1 MLNAIAEIFET
12 LKTHINESNHKE
24 AAIDLVHTL
33 VDTQGVSPKDIR
45 ESTLMDDEE
54 VREAL
59 IDYDDTIAE
68 EDDGLDPWGDE
79 FDDGEEE
86 EDY

>member
-1 MLNAIAEIFET
+1 MLDAVANIFEV
-12 LKTHINESNHKE
+12 LKSHINEGNHKE

-33 VDTQGVSPKDIR
+33 VDTQGVSPGEIR
-45 ESTLMDDEE
+45 DSALMEDEE

-59 IDYDDTIAE
+59 IEYDDTVAE

-79 FDDGEEE
+79 YDNEEE
-86 EDY
+86 NEDY

>member
-1 MLNAIAEIFET
+1 MLNAVAEIFEA
-12 LKTHINESNHKE
+12 LKTHINESNHKD

-33 VDTQGVSPKDIR
+33 VDTQGVSPKEIR
-45 ESTLMDDEE
+45 ESTLMEDEE

>member
-33 VDTQGVSPKDIR
+33 VDTQGVSPKEIR

>member
-33 VDTQGVSPKDIR
+33 VDTQGVSPKEIR

-59 IDYDDTIAE
+59 LDYDDTIAE

>member
-33 VDTQGVSPKDIR
+33 VDTQGVSPKEIR

-79 FDDGEEE
+79 FDDGEDE

>member
-1 MLNAIAEIFET
+1 MLNAVAEIFEA
-12 LKTHINESNHKE
+12 LKTHINESNHKD

-33 VDTQGVSPKDIR
+33 VDTQGVSPKEIR
-45 ESTLMDDEE
+45 ESTLMEDEE

-79 FDDGEEE
+79 FDDGEDE

>member
-1 MLNAIAEIFET
+1 MLNAVAEIFET

-33 VDTQGVSPKDIR
+33 VDTQGVSPKEIR
-45 ESTLMDDEE
+45 ESTLMEDEE

-79 FDDGEEE
+79 FDDSEEE

>member
-1 MLNAIAEIFET
+1 MLNAVAEIFEA
-12 LKTHINESNHKE
+12 LKTHINESNHKD

-33 VDTQGVSPKDIR
+33 VDTQGVSPKEIR

-79 FDDGEEE
+79 FDDSEE

>member
-33 VDTQGVSPKDIR
+33 VDTQGVSPKEIR

-79 FDDGEEE
+79 FDDSEEE

>member
-1 MLNAIAEIFET
+1 MLNAVAEIFEK

-33 VDTQGVSPKDIR
+33 VDTQGVSPKEIR

-59 IDYDDTIAE
+59 IDYDDTVIE
-68 EDDGLDPWGDE
+68 EDDGLDVWGDE
-79 FDDGEEE
+79 FDDSEEE